1 MKKVIILTLIL
12 CAVLTGYASAS
23 RIHRSQY
30 TAPLVLSAPVAA
42 IPDPYI
48 DDSYPTHGDS
58 SWQNLGASATDA
70 TDGVLWST
78 DGMTWGNDI
87 VYVGQTVTFKFS
99 LYKETIGNHFADLL
113 KAWIDWDYSGTF
125 TSDDV
130 TFFGEHVVNTTAPS
144 TDRTNEVADEFYS
157 FTFSTEILEEYIGT
171 TSLLARVTCSESVV
185 SAAEQI
191 DPEWYYNNYE
201 DWNTQFGLS
210 EDWYNEHFYATGYL
224 WQGEVEEYQ
233 ITVAAAPVP
242 EPATL
247 VLLGCGLV
255 GLGWMKRRAKK

>member
-1 MKKVIILTLIL
+1 MKKILIL
-12 CAVLTGYASAS
+12 ALLLLTALTTYANAS
-23 RIHRSQY
+23 RIDHSHYRAASI
-30 TAPLVLSAPVAA
+30 VAS
-42 IPDPYI
+42 PDPYI
-48 DDSYPTHGDS
+48 DQSDPTHDDS

-70 TDGVLWST
+70 TDGVVWST

-87 VYVGQTVTFKFS
+87 LYVGQTVTFKFS
-99 LYKETIGNHFADLL
+99 LYKETVGNHFADLL

-130 TFFGEHVVNTTAPS
+130 TFFGEHIVNTATPA

-157 FTFSTEILEEYIGT
+157 FTFSTEVLEDYIGT
-171 TSLLARVTCSESVV
+171 TSLLTRVTCSESVV

-191 DPEWYYNNYE
+191 DPEWYDNNYE

-210 EDWYNEHFYATGYL
+210 SDWYNEHFYATGNL

-247 VLLGCGLV
+247 VLLGCGLI
-255 GLGWMKRRAKK
+255 GLGWLQRKRK